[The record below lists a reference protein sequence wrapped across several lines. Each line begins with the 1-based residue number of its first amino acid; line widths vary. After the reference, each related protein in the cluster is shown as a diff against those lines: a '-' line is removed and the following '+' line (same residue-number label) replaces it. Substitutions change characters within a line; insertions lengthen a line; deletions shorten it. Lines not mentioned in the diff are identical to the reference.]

1 MCYTIMRRYIG
12 ENMNKKF
19 GSIILDWGK
28 SIVLALVFVIAAS
41 FFVTPTSVVQTSMY
55 PTLYE
60 NDGLLLYKLGSIDR
74 GDIVTV
80 KSNLKLTSNDINKLH
95 FFQKVFFK
103 EGDRKT
109 LIKRVIGLPGD
120 KIDIYDGKVFINDSF
135 IEESYIM
142 EETSGEVHIEK
153 IPEGKYF
160 LLGDNRS
167 NSIDS
172 RNPNVGL
179 VNRKDIVG
187 KAILR
192 YWPLGRMR
200 FF

>member
-1 MCYTIMRRYIG
+1 
-12 ENMNKKF
+12 MNKKF
-19 GSIILDWGK
+19 GTIILDWGK
-28 SIVLALVFVIAAS
+28 SIVLALVFVIVAS

-60 NDGLLLYKLGSIDR
+60 NDGLLLYKLGGIDR

-80 KSNLKLTSNDINKLH
+80 KSNLKLTSNDIDKLY
-95 FFQKVFFK
+95 FFQKFFFK

-179 VNRKDIVG
+179 VSRKDIVG

-192 YWPLGRMR
+192 YWPLGRIR